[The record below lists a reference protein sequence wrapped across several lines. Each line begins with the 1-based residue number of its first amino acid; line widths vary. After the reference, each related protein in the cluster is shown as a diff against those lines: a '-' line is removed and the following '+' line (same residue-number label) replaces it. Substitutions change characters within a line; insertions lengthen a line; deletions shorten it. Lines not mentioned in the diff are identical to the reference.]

1 MRLRS
6 SVRGATSVIVA
17 SGCRAVRRR
26 RNRGRRGASLT
37 VVLPGPGGSA
47 GAVGRAALLGAGPE
61 FGGAR
66 LGEASLL
73 VQPGGQ
79 VTVGRGSGGD
89 DLTAD
94 RRRLGGVPATE
105 VVVLHA
111 LHLALEDP
119 QRAAERAGGIRKLLV
134 AEEQQDRQDDQDDLG
149 RAKVHRVLLGS
160 VTAGMLRRGRT
171 RAGRS
176 AGVRPVAGLGRA

>member
-17 SGCRAVRRR
+17 SGSRAVRRR

-111 LHLALEDP
+111 LHLPCLSPLPSHA
-119 QRAAERAGGIRKLLV
+119 AGGRGGGGGGGGGCFVFLGK
-134 AEEQQDRQDDQDDLG
+134 EEEEGARGNEGADLQ
-149 RAKVHRVLLGS
+149 R
-160 VTAGMLRRGRT
+160 
-171 RAGRS
+171 
-176 AGVRPVAGLGRA
+176 

>member
-6 SVRGATSVIVA
+6 SVRWATSVIVA
-17 SGCRAVRRR
+17 SGSRAVRRR
-26 RNRGRRGASLT
+26 RNRDRRGASLT

-61 FGGAR
+61 LGGAR
-66 LGEASLL
+66 LGEAGLP
-73 VQPGGQ
+73 VQLGGAG
-79 VTVGRGSGGD
+79 TLGGGGGSGGGG

-119 QRAAERAGGIRKLLV
+119 QRAAERAGGIRELLV
-134 AEEQQDRQDDQDDLG
+134 AEQEQDRQEDQADLQ
-149 RAKVHRVLLGS
+149 RA
-160 VTAGMLRRGRT
+160 
-171 RAGRS
+171 
-176 AGVRPVAGLGRA
+176 